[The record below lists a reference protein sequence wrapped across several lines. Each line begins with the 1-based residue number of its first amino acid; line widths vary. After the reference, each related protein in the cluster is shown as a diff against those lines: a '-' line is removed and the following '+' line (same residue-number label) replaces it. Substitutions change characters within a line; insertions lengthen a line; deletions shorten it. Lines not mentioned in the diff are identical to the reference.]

1 METIFRSAVNHI
13 HAKEDLKRKTK
24 DYLIA
29 NLSITPTAAQSKP
42 GRSVRQRAVLAACTV
57 IFVGAISAAAVY
69 KTPASYLSL
78 DINPGVELGVNRFGK
93 IVSATA
99 YDNAGVTILD
109 GQNIMDTDVKTAVHT
124 LVKSAAQKGF
134 VAQDGSTVILVTSET
149 DNPSNAIELENTA
162 AQGVETAIKSEGKTV
177 TISKDHIPLEKRDE
191 AKKLDITPGKL
202 SLIQKL
208 QALDPSVTVTEYKD
222 VKTKDIIK
230 KIDELKKSE
239 NANSG
244 DTKDSPALPDNSDSD
259 EAAGKDTP
267 NSPGTAIDKNPQ
279 ETDNGNSSVSS
290 GESGKDTVSSSSAAP
305 EKENSQTASSKVS
318 SRSSSSPSSHPKR

>member
-1 METIFRSAVNHI
+1 METIFRSAMNHI
-13 HAKEDLKRKTK
+13 HAKEELKGKTK

-29 NLSITPTAAQSKP
+29 NLSTPTVTQSRP

-239 NANSG
+239 NTSD

-267 NSPGTAIDKNPQ
+267 NSSGTAIDKNPQ
-279 ETDNGNSSVSS
+279 ETDDGNSSVSS

-305 EKENSQTASSKVS
+305 EKENSQTASSKAG
-318 SRSSSSPSSHPKR
+318 SRPSSSPSSHPKR